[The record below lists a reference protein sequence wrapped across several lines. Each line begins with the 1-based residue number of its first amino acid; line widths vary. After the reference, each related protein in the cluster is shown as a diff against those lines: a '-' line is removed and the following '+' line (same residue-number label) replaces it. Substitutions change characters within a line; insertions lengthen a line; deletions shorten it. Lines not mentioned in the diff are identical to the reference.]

1 MQFNGQLTFTLV
13 AGVQLGDVKCEV
25 CEMILNYLDE
35 ALKENKT
42 VQAVEALLD
51 RVCDILPTT
60 FKEEVMVQC
69 CDFHSFNLIECYVNL
84 DTLSASFVNQL
95 YYCK

>member
-1 MQFNGQLTFTLV
+1 MDSLLSLLV
-13 AGVQLGDVKCEV
+13 AGVQLGDEKCEV
-25 CEMILNYLDE
+25 CELILNYLDE
-35 ALKENKT
+35 VLKENKT

-69 CDFHSFNLIECYVNL
+69 CDFHSFMLIECFVNL
-84 DTLSASFVNQL
+84 DTQSVSFVNQL
-95 YYCK
+95 YYHK